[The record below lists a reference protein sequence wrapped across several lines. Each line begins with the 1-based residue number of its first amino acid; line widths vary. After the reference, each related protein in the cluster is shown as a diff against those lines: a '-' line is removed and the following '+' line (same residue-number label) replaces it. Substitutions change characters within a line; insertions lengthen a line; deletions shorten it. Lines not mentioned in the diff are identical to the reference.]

1 MLTTLPPA
9 VCYQC
14 MLVYPA
20 NFDYYRHF
28 GIGGK
33 AINTSHMLLRKLK
46 AVTVQNKEISKPT
59 AFLLFPSSCGSLKT
73 LFNFIK
79 KKAISKDE
87 MSKSGF

>member
-1 MLTTLPPA
+1 
-9 VCYQC
+9 
-14 MLVYPA
+14 
-20 NFDYYRHF
+20 
-28 GIGGK
+28 
-33 AINTSHMLLRKLK
+33 MLLRKLK
-46 AVTVQNKEISKPT
+46 AVTVQNKEISKPA